1 MLFSVCDKANPIKDN
16 ICSPAASISAAV
28 AIHVLSNSNLS
39 FYCCR
44 CFFQAVLST
53 LKQFLRSF
61 SRILCHF
68 KYTCPKLNLQ
78 ASAHS
83 LPCFDK
89 KSKRMGGKRTGRI
102 QRNVKRRVKVLATKT
117 VNELR
122 VGLGARPVGQFPVG
136 IVGVPVPAGSL
147 SIPSVEPR
155 RVCSNLLE
163 TAAQPRPD
171 LKGYSQ
177 LARHGQVCTA
187 ERKKGQE
194 KATEEGGG
202 DE

>member
-1 MLFSVCDKANPIKDN
+1 
-16 ICSPAASISAAV
+16 
-28 AIHVLSNSNLS
+28 
-39 FYCCR
+39 
-44 CFFQAVLST
+44 
-53 LKQFLRSF
+53 
-61 SRILCHF
+61 
-68 KYTCPKLNLQ
+68 
-78 ASAHS
+78 
-83 LPCFDK
+83 
-89 KSKRMGGKRTGRI
+89 MGGKRTGRI
-102 QRNVKRRVKVLATKT
+102 QRNVKQRVKVLATKT

-122 VGLGARPVGQFPVG
+122 ARPVGQFPVG

-177 LARHGQVCTA
+177 LARHGQVCAA